1 MKCYSHAIWDNERKA
16 QSTASLNFSKFTIIR
31 TTNLF
36 KFAQNFSIGFNSGE
50 YGGKYKTLHLASIII
65 VMPVDARNE
74 KTL

>member
-1 MKCYSHAIWDNERKA
+1 MYSHAIWDSELKA
-16 QSTASLNFSKFTIIR
+16 RSTASLNFSKFTIIR
-31 TTNLF
+31 ATNLF
-36 KFAQNFSIGFNSGE
+36 KFAQNFSIGFNAGE